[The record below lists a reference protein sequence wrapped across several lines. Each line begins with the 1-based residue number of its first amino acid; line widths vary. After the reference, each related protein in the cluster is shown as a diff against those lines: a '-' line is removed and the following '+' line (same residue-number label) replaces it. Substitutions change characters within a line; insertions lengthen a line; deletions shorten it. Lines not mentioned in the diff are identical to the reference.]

1 MPRLHFKVIAHNLE
15 RYLEECLEKEV
26 GESGKIDTEE
36 EENFLV
42 WKQESFWSTMIVK
55 GFLCVSVA

>member
-15 RYLEECLEKEV
+15 QYLEECLEKEV